1 MGRTRHPRTLVQGFE
16 RSPCVRQK
24 AGSQGREGNA
34 LINDMGP
41 PTVGA
46 MASEYVIRIA
56 RADDAAA
63 LAAIY
68 SPYVA
73 SAPTS
78 FETEAPSADEM
89 ARRCALIQ
97 ASLPWLVCEIDGAV
111 CGYAYASRHHERS
124 AYQWSCDSAVYVAAA
139 WHRRSVGRALYTVL
153 FGLLRLQGYCAVH
166 AGITLPNPAS
176 QGLHEALGFRPVG
189 VYPLV
194 GYKLGAWHDVG
205 YWQLELLERIHE
217 PPALVGLTQVLSERS
232 EEAAAAFAAGEGVL
246 AQSR

>member
-1 MGRTRHPRTLVQGFE
+1 
-16 RSPCVRQK
+16 
-24 AGSQGREGNA
+24 
-34 LINDMGP
+34 
-41 PTVGA
+41 
-46 MASEYVIRIA
+46 MASEHVIRIA

-68 SPYVA
+68 SPYVV

-78 FETEAPSADEM
+78 FETEAPSASEM
-89 ARRCALIQ
+89 ARRCAAVQ
-97 ASLPWLVCEIDGAV
+97 ASLPWLVCEVEGVV

-124 AYQWSCDSAVYVAAA
+124 AYQWSCDSAVYVAAG
-139 WHRRSVGRALYTVL
+139 WHRKGVGRALYTVL

-176 QGLHEALGFRPVG
+176 QGLHEALGFRSVG
-189 VYPLV
+189 VYPAV